1 MKRVKK
7 ILGSKR
13 GIAMESAL
21 IFIITIFSFC
31 SLLTMLSVIGRNQLD
46 IENILLTREVE
57 VDQIGEDF
65 LGDKLKEKL
74 HPNANDIT
82 PPPGNLNEG
91 YCKIDS
97 EKYYR
102 CKIEEI
108 EEIKDGTCLRVY
120 TGSVLLLYVEKDG
133 GGNLVRWCYSEPPSA
148 EQTTQ
153 QTTQQTTD

>member
-74 HPNANDIT
+74 YKSAHADSGLSED
-82 PPPGNLNEG
+82 GNG
-91 YCKIDS
+91 YYRLDD
-97 EKYYR
+97 EKYYY
-102 CKIEEI
+102 CVTNNSNILK
-108 EEIKDGTCLRVY
+108 VY
-120 TGSVLLLYVEKDG
+120 TGQSGVLLLYVEKDG

>member
-65 LGDKLKEKL
+65 LGNKLKEKL
-74 HPNANDIT
+74 HKSANADS
-82 PPPGNLNEG
+82 GLSKDGSG
-91 YCKIDS
+91 YYILDD
-97 EKYYR
+97 EKYYY
-102 CKIEEI
+102 CVTDNSNILK
-108 EEIKDGTCLRVY
+108 VY
-120 TGSVLLLYVEKDG
+120 TGQSGVLLLYVEKDVDG
-133 GGNLVRWCYSEPPSA
+133 DLVRWCYSEPPSA